1 MTDELLRILLV
12 DDDEDEFVLTR
23 ELVREFERGRADLE
37 WAGSFEAGLS
47 TMLEARHEAILI
59 DYRLGGRD
67 GLELLREAKRLGCRA
82 PIILLTGQGNQ
93 DTDIAA
99 MHSGAADY
107 LVKGQVAPVVLERT
121 IRHAVERG
129 RTLEALSASES
140 LNRAIIAA
148 LEEGIVLQSND
159 GKLLSCNASAER
171 ILEGSFTELALR
183 ERLIFDGALLRE
195 DGAALQEDELPF
207 NVARRTG
214 EPRADIVGIE
224 HSGGTQRWLSVNAQP
239 LTHPDRRDS
248 YAVVTS
254 LFDFTDRKRAEER
267 LLRQTMYDGLTE
279 LPNRQ
284 LFTDR
289 LEQAISFAHRLEGA
303 VAVAFL
309 DLDRFKMVNDTFGHA
324 SGDALLRE
332 VAQRLV
338 GTVRPDDTVARLGGD
353 EFTLILADV
362 QTAEDMAK
370 VAQKMLEVFETPF
383 EIDGQELK
391 VNASLGLSLYP
402 VDGKEAD
409 TLLRHADVAM
419 RRAKQSGRG
428 HYQFYRAEM
437 TQIAREQVTLESE
450 LRKALE
456 ADSLELHYQPQYDLE
471 TNALVGVEALL
482 RWNHPRLGPVSPAR
496 FIPIAEDSGLI
507 VPIGNWVLNEACR
520 QNAEWQRAGI
530 SRHRVAVNVSSMQF
544 ERSDLVETVGQAL
557 GASGLEPRWLELELT
572 ESLVMRDVTDTIR
585 QLEGLRALGVAVA
598 VDDFGTG
605 YSSLAYLQR
614 LPLDTL
620 KIDRAFVTELGSERN
635 TLALVRALVTLA
647 HGLGMQVVAEGIETT
662 NQLGML
668 RDLACNIGQGF
679 LLARPMAASSIL
691 EWIGGFPVGA

>member
-1 MTDELLRILLV
+1 VKDESLRILLV
-12 DDDEDEFVLTR
+12 DDDEDEFILTR
-23 ELVREFERGRADLE
+23 ELVLEFERGRADLE
-37 WAGSFEAGLS
+37 WVGSFEMGLS
-47 TMLEARHEAILI
+47 AMLEARHEAILV

-67 GLELLREAKRLGCRA
+67 GLELLREAQRLGCRA

-99 MHSGAADY
+99 MHAGAADY

-129 RTLEALSASES
+129 RTLEALRASEN
-140 LNRAIIAA
+140 LNRAIISA
-148 LEEGIVLQSND
+148 LEEGIVLQGND

-171 ILEGSFTELALR
+171 ILEGNFAELAARKGRILAGP
-183 ERLIFDGALLRE
+183 LIRE
-195 DGAALQEDELPF
+195 DGSAFPEGELPS

-214 EPRADIVGIE
+214 EPRADVVGIE
-224 HSGGTQRWLSVNAQP
+224 RSDGTQRWLSINSQP

-248 YAVVTS
+248 YGVVTS

-267 LLRQTMYDGLTE
+267 LLRQTMYDALTE

-289 LEQAISFAHRLEGA
+289 LEQVISFAHRVEGS

-309 DLDRFKMVNDTFGHA
+309 DLDRFKTVNDMFGHA
-324 SGDALLRE
+324 SGDALLQE
-332 VAQRLV
+332 VARRLV
-338 GTVRPDDTVARLGGD
+338 GAVRPDDTVARLGSD
-353 EFTLILADV
+353 EFTLILANV

-370 VAQKMLEVFETPF
+370 VAQKILEVFEIPF
-383 EIDGQELK
+383 EIGGQELK
-391 VNASLGLSLYP
+391 VNASLGLSLHP
-402 VDGKEAD
+402 SDGKEAD

-437 TQIAREQVTLESE
+437 TQIAHEQVALEAE

-456 ADSLELHYQPQYDLE
+456 TNSLELHYQPQYDL
-471 TNALVGVEALL
+471 TSNALVGVEALL
-482 RWNHPRLGPVSPAR
+482 RWNHPTLGAISPAR
-496 FIPIAEDSGLI
+496 FIPIAEESGLI
-507 VPIGNWVLNEACR
+507 VPIGTWVLNEACR

-530 SRHRVAVNVSSMQF
+530 APHHVAVNVSSMQF

-585 QLEGLRALGVAVA
+585 QLERVRELWIAVA

-620 KIDRAFVTELGSERN
+620 KIDRAFVMELRSERN
-635 TLALVRALVTLA
+635 TLPLVRALVTLA
-647 HGLGMQVVAEGIETT
+647 HGLGMRVVAEGIETT
-662 NQLGML
+662 NQLEML

-679 LLARPMAASSIL
+679 LLARPMAASRLL
-691 EWIGGFPVGA
+691 EWIGRPAVGV